1 MNPYN
6 VIAHVQYSLYR
17 KCPEKGWRIAPRVL
31 LDHELVL
38 ITGGRGRI
46 AIENTVYTLK
56 QGTLLYLPPGLK
68 HSMASS
74 SNNPMSFYGVH
85 FCYTTA
91 NYFNNEWSCENSN
104 EALPIKNISEVAAY
118 PKIEAIFK
126 KINSF
131 WNEKSLGFEMI
142 CRGALLEILYS
153 AFHNSE
159 GNYSSRLTTETLIAY
174 INKNLN
180 KKLTVEALAGIVKL
194 SPDYLSVQFKT
205 ITGFTIIQYINRCRI
220 DNAKILLL
228 NNEMR
233 IKDIAIKVGFSDE
246 FYFSK
251 TFKKYEGI
259 SPRSFRARIK

>member
-1 MNPYN
+1 MSPYN

-17 KCPEKGWRIAPRVL
+17 KCPERGWKIEPRML

-46 AIENTVYTLK
+46 TIENTVYTLK

-85 FCYTTA
+85 FCYINTSH
-91 NYFNNEWSCENSN
+91 FNGEWSCEESN
-104 EALPIKNISEVAAY
+104 DALPIRNITEVAAY
-118 PKIEAIFK
+118 QKMETLFK
-126 KINSF
+126 KINNY

-142 CRGALLEILYS
+142 CRGMLLEVLYS
-153 AFHNSE
+153 VMHNSE
-159 GNYSSRLTTETLIAY
+159 NNYSSRLKTETLLTY
-174 INKNLN
+174 INKNLD
-180 KKLTVEALAGIVKL
+180 KKLTVESLAGIVKL
-194 SPDYLSVQFKT
+194 SPDYLSVQFKN
-205 ITGFTIIQYINRCRI
+205 ITGFTVIQYINQCRI

-233 IKDIAIKVGFSDE
+233 IKDIAIAVGFNDE

-251 TFKKYEGI
+251 MFKKYEGI
-259 SPRSFRARIK
+259 SPRDFRTRI